1 MSRDGAMQ
9 HSELLNEAEALAYL
23 HLAPDDTHCLK
34 TLRTEYGLHSARLGR
49 NTMYLRSDLDRVVER
64 VFGRAL
70 PSSRNGGSH
79 DGYEQTDHTNSHR
92 ASRRK
97 KLDQQLVRPFRQEAL
112 QTPWENRPGNP
123 A

>member
-1 MSRDGAMQ
+1 MQ
-9 HSELLNEAEALAYL
+9 HSELLNEAEALEYL

-34 TLRTEYGLHSARLGR
+34 TLRTEYALHSARLGR

-70 PSSRNGGSH
+70 PSSRNGGNH
-79 DGYEQTDHTNSHR
+79 DEYEQTDHTNSHR

-97 KLDQQLVRPFRQEAL
+97 KLDQHLVRPVRQEAL
-112 QTPWENRPGNP
+112 QTPWENRPGKP

>member
-1 MSRDGAMQ
+1 MQ
-9 HSELLNEAEALAYL
+9 HSELLNEAEALEYL

-34 TLRTEYGLHSARLGR
+34 TLRTEYALHSARLGR

-70 PSSRNGGSH
+70 PSLKKGVNH
-79 DGYEQTDHTNSHR
+79 NEHEQTNDTNSNC

-97 KLDQQLVRPFRQEAL
+97 KLDQHLVRPVWQAAR
-112 QTPWENRPGNP
+112 QTP
-123 A
+123 